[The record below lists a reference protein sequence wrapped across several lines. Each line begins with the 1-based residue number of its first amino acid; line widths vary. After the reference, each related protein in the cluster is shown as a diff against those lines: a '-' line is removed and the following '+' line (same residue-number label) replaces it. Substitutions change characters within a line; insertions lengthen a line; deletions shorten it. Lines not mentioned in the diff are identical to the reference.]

1 MEEIFYLWSLSKYKS
16 NKGSLAVIRGGNI
29 ILFTKFICI
38 LFLDKPTSES
48 KVNNA
53 E

>member
-1 MEEIFYLWSLSKYKS
+1 MFWKKSFIFDRCLSTK
-16 NKGSLAVIRGGNI
+16 VIKGGNI
-29 ILFTKFICI
+29 IFFTKFICI
-38 LFLDKPTSES
+38 LFLDKPNSES

>member
-1 MEEIFYLWSLSKYKS
+1 MEEIFYLWSFSKYKGD
-16 NKGSLAVIRGGNI
+16 KGSLAMIRGGNI
-29 ILFTKFICI
+29 IFFTKIICI